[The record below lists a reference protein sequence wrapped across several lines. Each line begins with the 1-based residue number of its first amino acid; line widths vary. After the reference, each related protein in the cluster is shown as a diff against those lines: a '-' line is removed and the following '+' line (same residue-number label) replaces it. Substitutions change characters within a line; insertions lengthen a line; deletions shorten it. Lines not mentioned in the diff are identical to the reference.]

1 MYIHVHTCIQTHT
14 CVHVDCTYFSLV
26 IGELRLH
33 TKATLEHLKWEDLIF
48 LMKRTNTGCGHFFSI
63 AVVQEIN
70 LDLETERERERER
83 EKER

>member
-1 MYIHVHTCIQTHT
+1 MYMHVRTCT
-14 CVHVDCTYFSLV
+14 TYLSLV

-48 LMKRTNTGCGHFFSI
+48 LVKRTNTGCGHFLSI

-70 LDLETERERERER
+70 LDLETERERHRER
-83 EKER
+83 DKGLYIPLT

>member
-1 MYIHVHTCIQTHT
+1 M
-14 CVHVDCTYFSLV
+14 YFSLV

-83 EKER
+83 ERKSDKGLYIPLT